1 MPGDGFCRM
10 DIAGGAVILRGMDR
24 DFDIVVAGGGL
35 NGPALALAL
44 ADAGL
49 SVAVVDAR
57 PADARAGDAFDGRA
71 YALALASQRL
81 FAALGL
87 WPALQDQAQ
96 VIRRVQ
102 ATQGQPGS
110 GPGPFGLHF
119 DGAEIE
125 EGRLGYMLEDRFLYR
140 ALLAAMAGRVT
151 HLPGLSVEDQ
161 APGPAGIGVTLS
173 DGRELRARLLV
184 GADGRQSG
192 TAARAGI
199 RRSGHDYGQ
208 IALVAAV
215 DHELPHEGT
224 AYQYFMPTGPLA
236 ILPLP
241 GNRSSIVWSETRAN
255 ARAIS
260 ELPDDEFLSVLRP
273 RFGEAHGAISLAGP
287 RFSYPL
293 NLTLAERYVAPR
305 IALIG
310 DAAHGVHPIAG
321 QGLNLGLR
329 DVAALAEVI
338 VAARRRGE
346 DIGTD
351 LVLARYQDWRRPD
364 ATALAFG
371 MDGVNTLFSNANPVL
386 RAARELG
393 MGLVDAIPPLRRGF
407 MRQAAGLSLAPMPR
421 LLTGQRL

>member
-1 MPGDGFCRM
+1 MRT
-10 DIAGGAVILRGMDR
+10 
-24 DFDIVVAGGGL
+24 DFDILIAGGGL

-49 SVAVVDAR
+49 SVAVADAR

-81 FAALGL
+81 LAALGL
-87 WPALQDQAQ
+87 WPELAPNAQ
-96 VIRRVQ
+96 EIRKVE
-102 ATQGQPGS
+102 ATQGAPGE
-110 GPGPFGLHF
+110 GAGPFGLHF
-119 DGAEIE
+119 DGAELE

-140 ALLAAMAGRVT
+140 ALLAAMQGRVT
-151 HLPGLSVEDQ
+151 HLPGLSVTGQE
-161 APGPAGIGVTLS
+161 AEGAAIRATLS
-173 DGRELRARLLV
+173 DGRSISGRLLV

-192 TAARAGI
+192 VAARAGI
-199 RRSGHDYGQ
+199 RRIGHDYGQ

-224 AYQYFMPTGPLA
+224 AHQYFMPTGPLA

-241 GNRSSIVWSETRAN
+241 GNRSSIVWSEAEAS
-255 ARAIS
+255 ARAIM
-260 ELPDDEFLSVLRP
+260 ELPDDEFLAVLRP
-273 RFGEAHGAISLAGP
+273 RFGDFLGEIRLAGP

-293 NLTLAERYVAPR
+293 NLTLAERYFAPR
-305 IALIG
+305 VALVG

-329 DVAALAEVI
+329 DVAVLAEVL

-346 DIGTD
+346 DIGAD

-364 ATALAFG
+364 ATALALG
-371 MDGVNTLFSNANPVL
+371 MDGVNALFSNANPLL
-386 RAARELG
+386 RTAREIG

-407 MRQAAGLSLAPMPR
+407 MRQAAGLSLEPMPR
-421 LLTGQRL
+421 LLTGRRL

>member
-1 MPGDGFCRM
+1 M
-10 DIAGGAVILRGMDR
+10 DIARPTVILRPMR
-24 DFDIVVAGGGL
+24 TDFDILIAGGGL

-49 SVAVVDAR
+49 SVAVADAR

-81 FAALGL
+81 LAALGL
-87 WPALQDQAQ
+87 WPELAPNAQ
-96 VIRRVQ
+96 EIRKVE
-102 ATQGQPGS
+102 ATQGAPGE
-110 GPGPFGLHF
+110 GAGPFGLHF
-119 DGAEIE
+119 DGAELE

-140 ALLAAMAGRVT
+140 ALLAAMQGRVT
-151 HLPGLSVEDQ
+151 HLPGLSVTGQE
-161 APGPAGIGVTLS
+161 AEGAAIRATLS
-173 DGRELRARLLV
+173 DGRSISGRLLV

-192 TAARAGI
+192 VAARAGI
-199 RRSGHDYGQ
+199 RRIGHDYGQ

-224 AYQYFMPTGPLA
+224 AHQYFMPTGPLA

-241 GNRSSIVWSETRAN
+241 GNRSSIVWSEAEAS
-255 ARAIS
+255 ARAIM
-260 ELPDDEFLSVLRP
+260 ELPDDEFLAVLRP
-273 RFGEAHGAISLAGP
+273 RFGDFLGEIRLAGP

-293 NLTLAERYVAPR
+293 NLTLAERYFAPR
-305 IALIG
+305 VALVG

-329 DVAALAEVI
+329 DVAVLAEVL

-346 DIGTD
+346 DIGAD

-364 ATALAFG
+364 ATALALG
-371 MDGVNTLFSNANPVL
+371 MDGVNALFSNANPLL
-386 RAARELG
+386 RTAREIG

-407 MRQAAGLSLAPMPR
+407 MRQAAGLSLEPMPR
-421 LLTGQRL
+421 LLTGRRL

>member
-1 MPGDGFCRM
+1 M
-10 DIAGGAVILRGMDR
+10 DISPLKVIVRRMR
-24 DFDIVVAGGGL
+24 TDFDILIAGGGL

-49 SVAVVDAR
+49 SVAVVDTR
-57 PADARAGDAFDGRA
+57 PADARASDVFDGRA

-81 FAALGL
+81 LAALGL
-87 WPALQDQAQ
+87 WAELAPHAQ
-96 VIRRVQ
+96 EIRKVE
-102 ATQGQPGS
+102 ATQGLPGE
-110 GPGPFGLHF
+110 GAGPFGLHF
-119 DGAEIE
+119 DGAELE

-140 ALLAAMAGRVT
+140 ALLAAMGGRVT
-151 HLPGLSVEDQ
+151 HLPGLSVIGQELE
-161 APGPAGIGVTLS
+161 GPAIRVTLS
-173 DGRELRARLLV
+173 DGCSFSASLLI

-192 TAARAGI
+192 VASRAGI
-199 RRSGHDYGQ
+199 RRVGHDYGQ

-215 DHELPHEGT
+215 DHELPHNGT
-224 AYQYFMPTGPLA
+224 AHQYFMPTGPLA

-241 GNRSSIVWSETRAN
+241 GNRSSIVWSEAEAE
-255 ARAIS
+255 ARAIMA
-260 ELPDDEFLSVLRP
+260 LPDADFLAVLRP
-273 RFGEAHGAISLAGP
+273 RFGDFLGEISLTGP

-305 IALIG
+305 VALVG
-310 DAAHGVHPIAG
+310 DAAHGVHPVAG

-351 LVLARYQDWRRPD
+351 LVLARYQGWRRPD
-364 ATALAFG
+364 ATALAMG
-371 MDGVNTLFSNANPVL
+371 MDGVNTLFSNKNPLL
-386 RAARELG
+386 RAAREIG

-407 MRQAAGLSLAPMPR
+407 MRQAAGLSLDPMPR
-421 LLTGQRL
+421 LLTGRRL

>member
-1 MPGDGFCRM
+1 MRT
-10 DIAGGAVILRGMDR
+10 
-24 DFDIVVAGGGL
+24 DFDILIAGGGL

-49 SVAVVDAR
+49 SVAVADAR

-81 FAALGL
+81 LAALGL
-87 WPALQDQAQ
+87 WNDLAPNAQ
-96 VIRRVQ
+96 EIRKVE
-102 ATQGQPGS
+102 ATQGVPGE
-110 GPGPFGLHF
+110 GAGPFGLHF

-140 ALLAAMAGRVT
+140 ALLAAMRGRVT
-151 HLPGLSVEDQ
+151 HLPGLSVTGQE
-161 APGPAGIGVTLS
+161 AEGAGIRASLS
-173 DGRELRARLLV
+173 DGRSIKARLLV

-192 TAARAGI
+192 VAARAGI
-199 RRSGHDYGQ
+199 RRIGHDYGQ

-224 AYQYFMPTGPLA
+224 AHQYFMPTGPLA

-241 GNRSSIVWSETRAN
+241 GNRSSIVWSEPEAQ
-255 ARAIS
+255 ARAIMD
-260 ELPDDEFLSVLRP
+260 LPDAEFLAVLRP
-273 RFGEAHGAISLAGP
+273 RFGDFLGEIQLAGP

-293 NLTLAERYVAPR
+293 NLTLAERYVDAR
-305 IALIG
+305 VALVG

-329 DVAALAEVI
+329 DVAALAEVV

-346 DIGTD
+346 DIGAE

-364 ATALAFG
+364 ATALALG
-371 MDGVNTLFSNANPVL
+371 MDGVNALFSNANPLL
-386 RAARELG
+386 RAAREIG

-407 MRQAAGLSLAPMPR
+407 MRQAAGLSLEPMPR
-421 LLTGQRL
+421 LLTGRRL

>member
-1 MPGDGFCRM
+1 MRT
-10 DIAGGAVILRGMDR
+10 
-24 DFDIVVAGGGL
+24 DFDILIAGGGL

-49 SVAVVDAR
+49 SVAVADAR

-81 FAALGL
+81 LAALGL
-87 WPALQDQAQ
+87 WNDLAPNAQ
-96 VIRRVQ
+96 EIRKVE
-102 ATQGQPGS
+102 ATQGVPGE
-110 GPGPFGLHF
+110 GAGPFGLHF

-140 ALLAAMAGRVT
+140 ALLAAMRGRVT
-151 HLPGLSVEDQ
+151 HLPGLSVTGQE
-161 APGPAGIGVTLS
+161 AEGAGIRASLS
-173 DGRELRARLLV
+173 DGRSIKARLLV

-192 TAARAGI
+192 VAARAGI
-199 RRSGHDYGQ
+199 RRIGHDYGQ

-224 AYQYFMPTGPLA
+224 AHQYFMPTGPLA

-241 GNRSSIVWSETRAN
+241 GNRSSIVWSEPEAQ
-255 ARAIS
+255 ACAIMD
-260 ELPDDEFLSVLRP
+260 LPDAEFLAVLRP
-273 RFGEAHGAISLAGP
+273 RFGDFLGEIQLAGP

-293 NLTLAERYVAPR
+293 NLTLAERYVDAR
-305 IALIG
+305 VALVG

-329 DVAALAEVI
+329 DVAALAEVV

-346 DIGTD
+346 DIGAE

-364 ATALAFG
+364 ATALALG
-371 MDGVNTLFSNANPVL
+371 MDGVNALFSNANPLL
-386 RAARELG
+386 RAAREIG

-407 MRQAAGLSLAPMPR
+407 MRQAAGLSLEPMPR
-421 LLTGQRL
+421 LLTGRRL

>member
-1 MPGDGFCRM
+1 MTT
-10 DIAGGAVILRGMDR
+10 
-24 DFDIVVAGGGL
+24 DFDIVIAGGGL

-49 SVAVVDAR
+49 KVAVVDAR
-57 PADARAGDAFDGRA
+57 PADARAGEAFDGRA

-81 FAALGL
+81 LAALGL
-87 WPALQDQAQ
+87 WRDLAPNAQ
-96 VIRRVQ
+96 EIRKV
-102 ATQGQPGS
+102 AASQGTPGE

-151 HLPGLSVEDQ
+151 HLSGVSVTDQ
-161 APGPAGIGVTLS
+161 QVEGMGIRASLS
-173 DGRELRARLLV
+173 DGRSFSAQLLV

-192 TAARAGI
+192 VARRAGI
-199 RRSGHDYGQ
+199 RRSGRDYGQ

-215 DHELPHEGT
+215 DHDLPHQGT
-224 AYQYFMPTGPLA
+224 AHQFFMPGGPLA

-241 GNRSSIVWSETRAN
+241 GNRSSIVWSEPEAS
-255 ARAIS
+255 ARAIMA
-260 ELPDDEFLSVLRP
+260 LPDAEFLAVLRP
-273 RFGEAHGAISLAGP
+273 RFGDFLGEIRLAGP

-293 NLTLAERYVAPR
+293 NLTLARRYVAPR
-305 IALIG
+305 VALVG
-310 DAAHGVHPIAG
+310 DAAHGVHPVAG

-329 DVAALAEVI
+329 DVAALAEVL
-338 VAARRRGE
+338 VTARRRGE
-346 DIGTD
+346 DIGTE

-364 ATALAFG
+364 ATTLALG
-371 MDGVNTLFSNANPVL
+371 MDGVNALFSNGNPLL

-393 MGLVDAIPPLRRGF
+393 MGAVNAIPALRRGF
-407 MRQAAGLSLAPMPR
+407 MRQAAGLSLDPMPR
-421 LLTGQRL
+421 LLTGRRL

>member
-1 MPGDGFCRM
+1 M
-10 DIAGGAVILRGMDR
+10 DIARPKVIVRAMKT
-24 DFDIVVAGGGL
+24 DFDILIAGGGL

-49 SVAVVDAR
+49 SVAVADAR

-81 FAALGL
+81 LAALGL
-87 WPALQDQAQ
+87 WQDLAPNAQ
-96 VIRRVQ
+96 EIRRVE
-102 ATQGQPGS
+102 AAQGVPGE
-110 GPGPFGLHF
+110 GAGPFGLHF

-140 ALLAAMAGRVT
+140 ALLAAMRGRVT
-151 HLPGLSVEDQ
+151 HLPGLSVTGQEAQ
-161 APGPAGIGVTLS
+161 GATIRASLS
-173 DGRELRARLLV
+173 DGRSIKARLLI

-192 TAARAGI
+192 VAARAGI
-199 RRSGHDYGQ
+199 RRIGHDYGQ

-215 DHELPHEGT
+215 DHELPHHGT
-224 AYQYFMPTGPLA
+224 AHQYFMPTGPLA

-241 GNRSSIVWSETRAN
+241 GNRSSIVWSEAEAE
-255 ARAIS
+255 ARAIMD
-260 ELPDDEFLSVLRP
+260 LPDDAFLAVLRP
-273 RFGEAHGAISLAGP
+273 RFGDFLGGIRLAGP

-293 NLTLAERYVAPR
+293 NLTLAKRYIAPR
-305 IALIG
+305 IALVG

-329 DVAALAEVI
+329 DVAALAEVL

-346 DIGTD
+346 DIGAD

-364 ATALAFG
+364 ATALALG
-371 MDGVNTLFSNANPVL
+371 MDGVNALFSNSNPLL
-386 RAARELG
+386 RPARELG

-407 MRQAAGLSLAPMPR
+407 MRQAAGLRLDPMPR
-421 LLTGQRL
+421 LLAGRRL

>member
-1 MPGDGFCRM
+1 MRT
-10 DIAGGAVILRGMDR
+10 
-24 DFDIVVAGGGL
+24 DFDILIAGGGL

-49 SVAVVDAR
+49 SVAVADAR

-81 FAALGL
+81 LAALGL
-87 WPALQDQAQ
+87 WNDLAPNAQ
-96 VIRRVQ
+96 EIRKVE
-102 ATQGQPGS
+102 ATQGVPGE
-110 GPGPFGLHF
+110 GAGPFGLHF
-119 DGAEIE
+119 DGAELE

-140 ALLAAMAGRVT
+140 ALLAAMQGRVT
-151 HLPGLSVEDQ
+151 HLPGLSVTGQE
-161 APGPAGIGVTLS
+161 AEGAGIRASLS
-173 DGRELRARLLV
+173 DGRSIKARLLV

-192 TAARAGI
+192 VAARAGI
-199 RRSGHDYGQ
+199 RRIGHDYGQ

-224 AYQYFMPTGPLA
+224 AHQYFMPTGPLA

-241 GNRSSIVWSETRAN
+241 GNRSSIVWSEPEAQ
-255 ARAIS
+255 ARAIMD
-260 ELPDDEFLSVLRP
+260 LPDAEFLAVLRP
-273 RFGEAHGAISLAGP
+273 RFGDFLGEIQLAGP

-293 NLTLAERYVAPR
+293 NLTLAERYVDAR
-305 IALIG
+305 VALVG

-329 DVAALAEVI
+329 DVAALAEVV

-346 DIGTD
+346 DIGAE

-364 ATALAFG
+364 ATALALG
-371 MDGVNTLFSNANPVL
+371 MDGVNALFFNANPLL
-386 RAARELG
+386 RAAREIG

-407 MRQAAGLSLAPMPR
+407 MRQAAGLSLEPMPR
-421 LLTGQRL
+421 LLTGRRL

>member
-1 MPGDGFCRM
+1 MSK
-10 DIAGGAVILRGMDR
+10 
-24 DFDIVVAGGGL
+24 DFDIVIAGGGL

-49 SVAVVDAR
+49 KVAVVDNR
-57 PADARAGDAFDGRA
+57 PADARSGDAFDGRA

-81 FAALGL
+81 LGALGL
-87 WPALQDQAQ
+87 WRGLADKAQ
-96 VIRRVQ
+96 PILKVE
-102 ATQGQPGS
+102 ATQGVAGH
-110 GPGPFGLHF
+110 GAGPFGLHF

-140 ALLAAMAGRVT
+140 ALLAGMRDKVS
-151 HLPGLSVEDQ
+151 HLSGLSVVGQE
-161 APGPAGIGVTLS
+161 PGPTGVSVALS
-173 DGRELRARLLV
+173 DGRKLDASLLI
-184 GADGRQSG
+184 GADGRRSG
-192 TAARAGI
+192 VAERAGI
-199 RRSGHDYGQ
+199 KRFGHDYGQ

-215 DHELPHEGT
+215 DHELPHHGT
-224 AYQYFMPTGPLA
+224 AHQFFMPSGPLA

-241 GNRSSIVWSETRAN
+241 GNRSSIVWSETADD
-255 ARAIS
+255 ARAIL
-260 ELPDDEFLSVLRP
+260 ELADADFLEVLRP
-273 RFGEAHGAISLAGP
+273 RFGDFLGEISLAGP

-293 NLTLAERYVAPR
+293 NLTLAERYVGPR

-329 DVAALAEVI
+329 DVAAMAEVI

-351 LVLARYQDWRRPD
+351 PVLARYQEWRRPD
-364 ATALAFG
+364 ATTLALG
-371 MDGVNTLFSNANPVL
+371 MDGVNALFSNKNPVL

-393 MGLVDAIPPLRRGF
+393 MGLVDALPPLRRGF
-407 MRQAAGLSLAPMPR
+407 MRQAAGLRLDPMPR
-421 LLTGQRL
+421 LLTGQKL

>member
-1 MPGDGFCRM
+1 M
-10 DIAGGAVILRGMDR
+10 DIAPLAVILRLMDC
-24 DFDIVVAGGGL
+24 DYDIVIAGGGL

-49 SVAVVDAR
+49 SVAIIDAR
-57 PADARAGDAFDGRA
+57 PADDRAGDAFDGRA

-81 FAALGL
+81 LAALGL
-87 WPALQDQAQ
+87 WEGLAPNAQ
-96 VIRRVQ
+96 VIRKVQ

-151 HLPGLSVEDQ
+151 HLPGLSVQGQEL
-161 APGPAGIGVTLS
+161 GPAGIRAILS
-173 DGRELRARLLV
+173 DGRRLGARLLI

-199 RRSGHDYGQ
+199 KRIGHDYGQ
-208 IALVAAV
+208 IALVAAI
-215 DHELPHEGT
+215 DHEFPHEGT
-224 AYQYFMPTGPLA
+224 ACQFFMPTGPLA

-241 GNRSSIVWSETRAN
+241 GNRSSIVWSETREN
-255 ARAIS
+255 ARAITQ
-260 ELPDDEFLSVLRP
+260 LPDEEFLAVLRP
-273 RFGEAHGAISLAGP
+273 RFGEALGRISLAGP

-293 NLTLAERYVAPR
+293 NLTLAQRYIAPR

-346 DIGTD
+346 DIGTEQ
-351 LVLARYQDWRRPD
+351 VLTRYQDWRRPD

-371 MDGVNTLFSNANPVL
+371 MDGVNALFSNANPVL

-393 MGLVDAIPPLRRGF
+393 MGLVDAIGPMRRGF
-407 MRQAAGLSLAPMPR
+407 MRQAAGLSLDPMPR

>member
-1 MPGDGFCRM
+1 M
-10 DIAGGAVILRGMDR
+10 
-24 DFDIVVAGGGL
+24 
-35 NGPALALAL
+35 
-44 ADAGL
+44 
-49 SVAVVDAR
+49 AVVDGR

-81 FAALGL
+81 LAALGL
-87 WPALQDQAQ
+87 WGALAADAQA
-96 VIRRVQ
+96 IRKVQ
-102 ATQGQPGS
+102 ATQGQAGS

-140 ALLAAMAGRVT
+140 ALLAAMRDRVA
-151 HLPGLSVEDQ
+151 HLS
-161 APGPAGIGVTLS
+161 GITVDGQEADGTGIRVALS
-173 DGRELRARLLV
+173 DGRNLRARLLI

-192 TAARAGI
+192 VAARAGI
-199 RRSGHDYGQ
+199 RRTGHDYGQ

>member
-1 MPGDGFCRM
+1 M
-10 DIAGGAVILRGMDR
+10 DIASPTVIVRSMKT
-24 DFDIVVAGGGL
+24 DFDILIAGGGL

-81 FAALGL
+81 LAALGL
-87 WPALQDQAQ
+87 WRDLADKAQ
-96 VIRRVQ
+96 EIRKVE
-102 ATQGQPGS
+102 ATQGVPGE
-110 GPGPFGLHF
+110 GAGPFGLHF

-140 ALLAAMAGRVT
+140 ALLTGMQDRVA
-151 HLPGLSVEDQ
+151 HLPGLSVIGQQPD
-161 APGPAGIGVTLS
+161 GPAIRATLS
-173 DGRELRARLLV
+173 DGRVLRAALLV

-192 TAARAGI
+192 VAARAGI
-199 RRSGHDYGQ
+199 RRIGHDYGQ

-215 DHELPHEGT
+215 DHDLPHHGT
-224 AYQYFMPTGPLA
+224 AHQYFMPTGPLA

-241 GNRSSIVWSETRAN
+241 GNRSSIVWSEAEAQ
-255 ARAIS
+255 ARAII
-260 ELPDDEFLSVLRP
+260 ELPDPDFLAVLRP
-273 RFGEAHGAISLAGP
+273 RFGDFLGEIRLAGP

-293 NLTLAERYVAPR
+293 NLTLAERYVDAR
-305 IALIG
+305 VALVG

-346 DIGTD
+346 DIGAAP
-351 LVLARYQDWRRPD
+351 VLARYQDWRRPD
-364 ATALAFG
+364 ATALALG
-371 MDGVNTLFSNANPVL
+371 MDGVNTLFSNANPLL
-386 RAARELG
+386 RAAREIG

-407 MRQAAGLSLAPMPR
+407 MRQAAGLGLDPMPR
-421 LLTGQRL
+421 LLTGRRL

>member
-1 MPGDGFCRM
+1 MTT
-10 DIAGGAVILRGMDR
+10 
-24 DFDIVVAGGGL
+24 DFDIVIAGGGL

-49 SVAVVDAR
+49 KVAVVDAR
-57 PADARAGDAFDGRA
+57 PADARAGEAFDGRA

-81 FAALGL
+81 LAALGL
-87 WPALQDQAQ
+87 WRDLAPNAQ
-96 VIRRVQ
+96 EIRKV
-102 ATQGQPGS
+102 AASQGTPGE

-151 HLPGLSVEDQ
+151 HLSGVSVTDQ
-161 APGPAGIGVTLS
+161 QVEGMGIRASLS
-173 DGRELRARLLV
+173 DGRSFSAQLLV

-192 TAARAGI
+192 VARRAGI
-199 RRSGHDYGQ
+199 RRSGRDYGQ

-215 DHELPHEGT
+215 DHDLPHQGT
-224 AYQYFMPTGPLA
+224 AHQFFMPGGPLA

-241 GNRSSIVWSETRAN
+241 GNRSSIVWSEPEAS
-255 ARAIS
+255 ARAIMA
-260 ELPDDEFLSVLRP
+260 LPDAEFLAVLRP
-273 RFGEAHGAISLAGP
+273 RFGDFLGEIRLAGP

-293 NLTLAERYVAPR
+293 NLTLARRYVAPR
-305 IALIG
+305 VALVG
-310 DAAHGVHPIAG
+310 DAAHGVHPVAG

-329 DVAALAEVI
+329 DVAALAEVL
-338 VAARRRGE
+338 VTARRRGE
-346 DIGTD
+346 DIGTE

-364 ATALAFG
+364 ATTLALG
-371 MDGVNTLFSNANPVL
+371 MDGVNALFSNGNPLL

-393 MGLVDAIPPLRRGF
+393 MGAVNAIPALRRGF
-407 MRQAAGLSLAPMPR
+407 MRQAAGLSLQPMPR
-421 LLTGQRL
+421 LLTGRAL